1 MKLNRELPVKKRLTT
16 RLAAAIGFCGGVLC
30 CGAVWFA
37 VEHARPGRVAVA
49 GGPKAIG
56 LSFPVGHNTVAE
68 QFTEAGMPENGL
80 KK

>member
-16 RLAAAIGFCGGVLC
+16 RLAAAIGFCGGVLF
-30 CGAVWFA
+30 CGAIWLA
-37 VEHARPGRVAVA
+37 VQHARPARVAVA
-49 GGPKAIG
+49 GGPRMIG
-56 LSFPVGHNTVAE
+56 GSFRAGHNTVAE